1 MRTFTIDAED
11 NITAFTSDEEAGQQA
26 ALERFN
32 SIEQLAVLA
41 RRWPVSRLA
50 GIWNKLPG
58 GVQPVKKF
66 TDRKTGLARIWKAL
80 QRPQPAAVASK
91 PKGGKQAAGKQARPH
106 RGHRNT
112 KATQVIALLKQPS
125 GASLK
130 SLMKATGWQ
139 AHSVRGFLSGHLHK
153 KLGLR
158 VKSFKRNGER
168 VYAVRA

>member
-1 MRTFTIDAED
+1 MRTFSIDAED
-11 NITAFTSDEEAGQQA
+11 NITAFATTEEAGQQA
-26 ALERFN
+26 GRERFH
-32 SIEQLAVLA
+32 STEQLAALA
-41 RRWPVSRLA
+41 ERWPAGRLA
-50 GIWNKLPG
+50 GIWNRLP

-80 QRPQPAAVASK
+80 QSPQPATAAFK
-91 PKGGKQAAGKQARPH
+91 PKAGNKAAAKQARRHTSPK
-106 RGHRNT
+106 NT
-112 KATQVIALLKQPS
+112 KAAQVIALLQQPS

-158 VKSFKRNGER
+158 IKSFKRNGER
-168 VYAVRA
+168 VYAVHG